1 MSVTSVLLIFDNFY
15 VFSGDKKF
23 SDFLIDLT
31 SRQCHKTFRIDIHRY
46 INTN

>member
-1 MSVTSVLLIFDNFY
+1 MSVTSVLLISDNFY

-31 SRQCHKTFRIDIHRY
+31 SRQCHKTFRIDI
-46 INTN
+46 